1 VATVHEKPAAANP
14 TATTPRMGRRKLLV
28 AATAVGLC
36 GAGAVAAPRLLPL
49 AEQGLQQ
56 AALDAA
62 QGELRQ
68 LEGVSL
74 DAAIEAS
81 ELTRAAVHVIVLPVA
96 RLSAALGSGALGLI
110 VGALELAHTGLSLVH
125 APTDTVDQLRVVVAS
140 WESGIG
146 TLPITL
152 DAYANADITA
162 AERYLKALKKQLS
175 QGSAA

>member
-1 VATVHEKPAAANP
+1 
-14 TATTPRMGRRKLLV
+14 MGRRKLLM

-49 AEQGLQQ
+49 AEQGLQR

-74 DAAIEAS
+74 DAAIKAS
-81 ELTRAAVHVIVLPVA
+81 ELTRAAAHVIALPVA
-96 RLSAALGSGALGLI
+96 RLSAALGSGALGLL

-125 APTDTVDQLRVVVAS
+125 APTNTVDLLRVVAS
-140 WESGIG
+140 WESGIAA
-146 TLPITL
+146 LPITL
-152 DAYANADITA
+152 DAYVTG
-162 AERYLKALKKQLS
+162 RLRQRRHHRRRALP
-175 QGSAA
+175 